1 MKDFIKWLIPWDE
14 EMKWLLRALGFFT
27 ILLIAFIL
35 TGCSEFEKEMLIK
48 KQYMK
53 EYPFTTCDKNESLL
67 ICDSASLDECWGYL
81 KNEPIIKTEEI

>member
-35 TGCSEFEKEMLIK
+35 TGCESTLNWGNAFDQNTSQKIEC
-48 KQYMK
+48 
-53 EYPFTTCDKNESLL
+53 YPKDATGCIGWAGNQGGY
-67 ICDSASLDECWGYL
+67 DE
-81 KNEPIIKTEEI
+81 